1 MLGLAMFQND
11 LSGDQLL
18 LQRLAFVVAAAILSW
33 LLASRVRLYAL
44 DRLLDIPNERSSH
57 KSPTP
62 RGGGLAIAVTA
73 LGGIIVAAML
83 GWIDWNLAIALSG
96 GGAMIATVG
105 FVDDHK
111 SLSALTRFAV
121 QFLSAA
127 WGLYWF
133 GGLPSLSVGSST
145 LELGLVGTGLGIVG
159 IVWAIN
165 LYNFV
170 DGIDG
175 LAAGEAITTGVIGG
189 VILLAMGQ
197 PGLATVSLL
206 IAAASAGFLPLNWA
220 PAKLFMGDVGSGML
234 GYLFAVLAIA
244 SENAGAV
251 PLLIWV
257 LLLGAFVFDA
267 TVTLCRRI
275 AHGEKWYHAHHSH
288 AYQRMVQA
296 GRSHAQVSA
305 TVLLINLILAILAVV
320 AWLRPTLFLIA
331 IGAGAVLLS
340 IIYLTVEKI
349 RPMHQPSR
357 G

>member
-1 MLGLAMFQND
+1 MSERIIFI
-11 LSGDQLL
+11 
-18 LQRLAFVVAAAILSW
+18 VAAAILSW

-57 KSPTP
+57 SSPTP
-62 RGGGLAIAVTA
+62 RGGGLAIAFTA
-73 LGGIIVAAML
+73 LGGIILAAMWK
-83 GWIDWNLAIALSG
+83 WIDWNLAIALTG
-96 GGAMIATVG
+96 GGSMIAVVG
-105 FVDDHK
+105 WIDDHRD
-111 SLSALTRFAV
+111 LPALVRFAV

-127 WGLYWF
+127 WAMFWL
-133 GGLPSLSVGSST
+133 GGLPALTVGSTQVS
-145 LELGLVGTGLGIVG
+145 LGIAGIPLGVIG

-175 LAAGEAITTGVIGG
+175 LAAGEAVTTGMIGG
-189 VILLAMGQ
+189 LILLAMGHY
-197 PGLATVSLL
+197 GLAMVSLL
-206 IAAASAGFLPLNWA
+206 IAAANAGFLPLNWA

-275 AHGEKWYHAHHSH
+275 AHGERWYHAHHSH

-296 GRSHAQVSA
+296 GRSHAQVSSM
-305 TVLLINLILAILAVV
+305 ILAINFVLAALAIV
-320 AWLRPTLFLIA
+320 AWLRPTFFMVA
-331 IGAGAVLLS
+331 IGAGALLLS
-340 IIYLTVEKI
+340 IIYLSVERI
-349 RPMHQPSR
+349 RPMHARAGS
-357 G
+357 

>member
-1 MLGLAMFQND
+1 MSERAIFI
-11 LSGDQLL
+11 
-18 LQRLAFVVAAAILSW
+18 VAAAILSW

-57 KSPTP
+57 SSPTP
-62 RGGGLAIAVTA
+62 RGGGLAIAFTA
-73 LGGIIVAAML
+73 LGGIILAAMWK
-83 GWIDWNLAIALSG
+83 WIDWNLAIALTG
-96 GGAMIATVG
+96 GGSMIAAVG
-105 FVDDHK
+105 WIDDHRN
-111 SLSALTRFAV
+111 LPALVRFAV

-127 WGLYWF
+127 WAMFWL
-133 GGLPSLSVGSST
+133 GGLPALTVGSTQLS
-145 LELGLVGTGLGIVG
+145 LGIAGIPLGVIG

-175 LAAGEAITTGVIGG
+175 LAAGEAVTTGMIGG
-189 VILLAMGQ
+189 LILLAMGHY
-197 PGLATVSLL
+197 GLAMVSLL
-206 IAAASAGFLPLNWA
+206 IAAANAGFLPLNWA

-275 AHGEKWYHAHHSH
+275 AHGERWYHAHHSH

-296 GRSHAQVSA
+296 GRSHAQVSSM
-305 TVLLINLILAILAVV
+305 ILAINFVLAALAIV
-320 AWLRPTLFLIA
+320 AWLRPTFFMVA
-331 IGAGAVLLS
+331 IGAGALLLS
-340 IIYLTVEKI
+340 IIYLSVERI
-349 RPMHQPSR
+349 RPMHARARS
-357 G
+357 

>member
-1 MLGLAMFQND
+1 MAQRIVFLA
-11 LSGDQLL
+11 
-18 LQRLAFVVAAAILSW
+18 AAAILSW

-44 DRLLDIPNERSSH
+44 DKLLDIPNERSSH
-57 KSPTP
+57 SRPTP

-73 LGGIIVAAML
+73 LGGVIIAAML
-83 GWIDWNLAIALSG
+83 GWIDWNLALALSG

-105 FVDDHK
+105 FVDDHR
-111 SLSALTRFAV
+111 SLPALTRFAV
-121 QFLSAA
+121 QFLSAGWA
-127 WGLYWF
+127 MYWL
-133 GGLPSLSVGSST
+133 GGLPSLSVGSSS
-145 LELGLVGTGLGIVG
+145 LELGLLGTGLGIIG

-175 LAAGEAITTGVIGG
+175 LAAGEAVTTGVIGG
-189 VILLAMGQ
+189 LILLAMGHT
-197 PGLATVSLL
+197 GLAMVSLL
-206 IAAASAGFLPLNWA
+206 IAAASGGFMPLNWA

-244 SENAGAV
+244 SENANAV

-267 TVTLCRRI
+267 TVTLMRRI
-275 AHGEKWYHAHHSH
+275 IHGEKWYHAHHSH

-305 TVLLINLILAILAVV
+305 TVLLINLVLALLAIV
-320 AWLRPTLFLIA
+320 AWLRPTFFLIA

-340 IIYLTVEKI
+340 IIYLTVERI
-349 RPMHQPSR
+349 RPMHQPTR

>member
-1 MLGLAMFQND
+1 MVGAM
-11 LSGDQLL
+11 
-18 LQRLAFVVAAAILSW
+18 ILSW

-44 DRLLDIPNERSSH
+44 DRLLDVPNERSSH
-57 KSPTP
+57 TVPTP
-62 RGGGLAIAVTA
+62 RGGGLAIAFTVI
-73 LGGIIVAAML
+73 GGVILAAARH
-83 GWIDWNLAIALSG
+83 WISWDLAIALSG
-96 GGAMIATVG
+96 GGALIALVG
-105 FVDDHK
+105 WIDDHK

-121 QFLSAA
+121 QFFSAGWA
-127 WGLYWF
+127 MFWL
-133 GGLPSLSVGSST
+133 GGLPSLTIGSAAIN
-145 LELGLVGTGLGIVG
+145 LGMIGTVLGVIG

-175 LAAGEAITTGVIGG
+175 LAAGEAISTGVIGG
-189 VILLAMGQ
+189 SILLAMGQ
-197 PGLATVSLL
+197 YGLAMVALL
-206 IAAASAGFLPLNWA
+206 IAAANAGFLPLNWA

-267 TVTLCRRI
+267 TVTLCRRV
-275 AHGEKWYHAHHSH
+275 AHGERWYHAHHSH

-296 GRSHAQVSA
+296 GRSHAMVS
-305 TVLLINLILAILAVV
+305 TMILLINLVLALLAVV
-320 AWLRPTLFLIA
+320 AWLRPTFFLISMA
-331 IGAGAVLLS
+331 AGAILLS
-340 IIYLTVEKI
+340 IIYLSVERI
-349 RPMHQPSR
+349 RPMHAQTR

>member
-1 MLGLAMFQND
+1 MTI
-11 LSGDQLL
+11 
-18 LQRLAFVVAAAILSW
+18 QRVTFLIAAAILSW

-57 KSPTP
+57 SAPTP

-73 LGGIIVAAML
+73 LGGIILAAIL
-83 GWIDWNLAIALSG
+83 NWIPWNLAIALVG
-96 GGAMIATVG
+96 GGALIATVG
-105 FVDDHK
+105 WIDDHR

-121 QFLSAA
+121 QFLSAGWA
-127 WGLYWF
+127 MYWV
-133 GGLPSLSVGSST
+133 GGLPSLSVGFTS
-145 LELGLVGTGLGIVG
+145 LHLGYFGIILGVIG

-175 LAAGEAITTGVIGG
+175 LAAGEAISTGVIGG
-189 VILLAMGQ
+189 LILLAMGQ
-197 PGLATVSLL
+197 TGLAIVSLL

-220 PAKLFMGDVGSGML
+220 PARLFMGDVGSGML

-244 SENAGAV
+244 SENSGAV
-251 PLLIWV
+251 PLLLWV

-275 AHGEKWYHAHHSH
+275 AHGERWYHAHHSH

-296 GRSHAQVSA
+296 GRSHAQVSS
-305 TVLLINLILAILAVV
+305 TILVINLALAVLAIV
-320 AWLRPTLFLIA
+320 AWLRPGLFLIA

-340 IIYLTVEKI
+340 IIYLSVERI
-349 RPMHQPSR
+349 RPMHAHSHSR

>member
-1 MLGLAMFQND
+1 MVQVPSAGERQVTE
-11 LSGDQLL
+11 
-18 LQRLAFVVAAAILSW
+18 RVAFVAAAALLSW

-57 KSPTP
+57 STPTP

-73 LGGIIVAAML
+73 LGGVIIAAML
-83 GWIDWNLAIALSG
+83 HWITWDLAIALSG

-105 FVDDHK
+105 WVDDHK

-121 QFLSAA
+121 QFSSAA
-127 WGLYWF
+127 WAMYWL
-133 GGLPSLSVGSST
+133 GGLPSLSIGNSTVG
-145 LELGLVGTGLGIVG
+145 LGLVGTVLGVVG

-175 LAAGEAITTGVIGG
+175 LAAGEAISTGVIGG
-189 VILLAMGQ
+189 LILLAMNQ
-197 PGLATVSLL
+197 TGLAMVALL

-244 SENAGAV
+244 SENSGAM
-251 PLLIWV
+251 PLLLWI

-275 AHGEKWYHAHHSH
+275 IHGERWYHAHHSH

-296 GRSHAQVSA
+296 GRSHAQVS
-305 TVLLINLILAILAVV
+305 TTILLINLVLALLAVV
-320 AWLRPTLFLIA
+320 AWLRPTFFLIA
-331 IGAGAVLLS
+331 MGAGTLLLS
-340 IIYLTVEKI
+340 IIYISVEKV
-349 RPMHQPSR
+349 RPMHAQSR
-357 G
+357 

>member
-1 MLGLAMFQND
+1 MFE
-11 LSGDQLL
+11 
-18 LQRLAFVVAAAILSW
+18 RAVFIVAAAILSW

-57 KSPTP
+57 SSPTP
-62 RGGGLAIAVTA
+62 RGGGLAIAVTV
-73 LGGIIVAAML
+73 LGGIVLAATRN
-83 GWIDWNLAIALSG
+83 WIAWDLAVALSG
-96 GGAMIATVG
+96 GGAMIAAVG
-105 FVDDHK
+105 WIDDHRD
-111 SLSALTRFAV
+111 LPALVRFAV

-127 WGLYWF
+127 WAMFWL
-133 GGLPSLSVGSST
+133 GGLPALSVGST
-145 LELGLVGTGLGIVG
+145 QIDLGLAGAPLGVIG

-189 VILLAMGQ
+189 LILFAMGHNGLAM
-197 PGLATVSLL
+197 VSLL
-206 IAAASAGFLPLNWA
+206 IAAANAGFIPLNWA

-234 GYLFAVLAIA
+234 GYLFAVLAVA

-275 AHGEKWYHAHHSH
+275 AHGERWYHAHHSH

-296 GRSHAQVSA
+296 GRSHALVS
-305 TVLLINLILAILAVV
+305 TMILIINLVLAVLAIV
-320 AWLRPTLFLIA
+320 AWLRPTFFLVA
-331 IGAGAVLLS
+331 IGAGALLLS
-340 IIYLTVEKI
+340 IIYLSVERI
-349 RPMHQPSR
+349 RPMHARAR

>member
-1 MLGLAMFQND
+1 MSERAIFIV
-11 LSGDQLL
+11 S
-18 LQRLAFVVAAAILSW
+18 AAILSW

-57 KSPTP
+57 SSPTP
-62 RGGGLAIAVTA
+62 RGGGLAIAFTA
-73 LGGIIVAAML
+73 LGGIILAAMWK
-83 GWIDWNLAIALSG
+83 WIDWNLAIALTG
-96 GGAMIATVG
+96 GGSMIAAVG
-105 FVDDHK
+105 WIDDHRD
-111 SLSALTRFAV
+111 LPALVRFAV

-127 WGLYWF
+127 WAMFWL
-133 GGLPSLSVGSST
+133 GGLPGLTVGSTQLS
-145 LELGLVGTGLGIVG
+145 LGIAGIPLGVIG

-175 LAAGEAITTGVIGG
+175 LAAGEAVTTGMIGG
-189 VILLAMGQ
+189 LILLAMGHY
-197 PGLATVSLL
+197 GLAMVSLL
-206 IAAASAGFLPLNWA
+206 IAAANAGFLPLNWA

-275 AHGEKWYHAHHSH
+275 AHGERWYHAHHSH

-296 GRSHAQVSA
+296 GRSHAQVSSM
-305 TVLLINLILAILAVV
+305 ILAINFVLAALAIV
-320 AWLRPTLFLIA
+320 AWLRPTFFMVA
-331 IGAGAVLLS
+331 IGAGALLLS
-340 IIYLTVEKI
+340 IIYLSVERI
-349 RPMHQPSR
+349 RPMHARARS
-357 G
+357 

>member
-1 MLGLAMFQND
+1 MV
-11 LSGDQLL
+11 
-18 LQRLAFVVAAAILSW
+18 QRLVFVVAAAILSW

-57 KSPTP
+57 SSPTP

-73 LGGIIVAAML
+73 LGGIIIAAML

-105 FVDDHK
+105 WVDDHRD
-111 SLSALTRFAV
+111 LPALTRFAV
-121 QFLSAA
+121 QFLSAGWA
-127 WGLYWF
+127 MYWL
-133 GGLPSLSVGSST
+133 GGFPSLSIGFASVN
-145 LELGLVGTGLGIVG
+145 LGLFGTILGVIG

-175 LAAGEAITTGVIGG
+175 LAAGEAISTGVIGG
-189 VILLAMGQ
+189 MILMAMGQ
-197 PGLATVSLL
+197 VGLATVSFL
-206 IAAASAGFLPLNWA
+206 IAAASAGFLPFNWA

-234 GYLFAVLAIA
+234 GYLFAVLAVA

-275 AHGEKWYHAHHSH
+275 AHGERWYHAHHSH

-296 GRSHAQVSA
+296 GRSHAQVS
-305 TVLLINLILAILAVV
+305 TTILIINLALAVLAIV

-331 IGAGAVLLS
+331 IAAGAILLS
-340 IIYLTVEKI
+340 IIYMSVERI
-349 RPMHQPSR
+349 RPMHAQSR
-357 G
+357 N

>member
-1 MLGLAMFQND
+1 M
-11 LSGDQLL
+11 
-18 LQRLAFVVAAAILSW
+18 VAAGILSW

-57 KSPTP
+57 SSPTP

-73 LGGIIVAAML
+73 LGGIIIGAML

-105 FVDDHK
+105 WVDDHR
-111 SLSALTRFAV
+111 SLPALTRFAV
-121 QFLSAA
+121 QFLSAGWA
-127 WGLYWF
+127 LFWV
-133 GGLPSLSVGSST
+133 GGLPSLSVGSTS
-145 LELGLVGTGLGIVG
+145 LHLGVVGTVLGVIGV
-159 IVWAIN
+159 VWAIN

-175 LAAGEAITTGVIGG
+175 LAAGEAISTGVIGG
-189 VILLAMGQ
+189 MILVAMGQ
-197 PGLATVSLL
+197 VGLAMVAFV

-244 SENAGAV
+244 SENASAV

-275 AHGEKWYHAHHSH
+275 AHGERWYHAHHSH

-296 GRSHAQVSA
+296 GRSHAQVSS
-305 TVLLINLILAILAVV
+305 TILVINLALAVLAIV
-320 AWLRPTLFLIA
+320 AWLRPTFFLIA
-331 IGAGAVLLS
+331 IAAGAVLLS
-340 IIYLTVEKI
+340 IIYLSVERI
-349 RPMHQPSR
+349 RPMHAQSR

>member
-1 MLGLAMFQND
+1 MLE
-11 LSGDQLL
+11 
-18 LQRLAFVVAAAILSW
+18 RLVFIVAAAILSW

-57 KSPTP
+57 SSPTP
-62 RGGGLAIAVTA
+62 RGGGLAIAFTV
-73 LGGIIVAAML
+73 LGGIILAAMWH
-83 GWIDWNLAIALSG
+83 WIEWELALALVG
-96 GGAMIATVG
+96 GGAMIAAVG
-105 FVDDHK
+105 WIDDHRD
-111 SLSALTRFAV
+111 LPALVRFAV
-121 QFLSAA
+121 QFLSAGWA
-127 WGLYWF
+127 MYWL
-133 GGLPSLSVGSST
+133 GGLSALSVGST
-145 LELGLVGTGLGIVG
+145 QLLLGPAGTALGVIG

-175 LAAGEAITTGVIGG
+175 LAGGEAITTGVIGG
-189 VILLAMGQ
+189 LILLAMGHE
-197 PGLATVSLL
+197 GLAMVSLL

-244 SENAGAV
+244 SENAGGI

-275 AHGEKWYHAHHSH
+275 AHGERWYHAHHSH

-296 GRSHAQVSA
+296 GRSHAQVSSMI
-305 TVLLINLILAILAVV
+305 LLINMILALLAIL
-320 AWLRPTLFLIA
+320 AWLRPTFFLIA
-331 IGAGAVLLS
+331 IGAGALLLS
-340 IIYLTVEKI
+340 ILYLSVERI
-349 RPMHQPSR
+349 RPMHARARS
-357 G
+357 

>member
-1 MLGLAMFQND
+1 MVQSALA
-11 LSGDQLL
+11 GEKIVIEQLVFL
-18 LQRLAFVVAAAILSW
+18 VAAAILSW

-57 KSPTP
+57 SSPTP

-73 LGGIIVAAML
+73 LGGIIIAAML
-83 GWIDWNLAIALSG
+83 GWIDWDLALALAG
-96 GGAMIATVG
+96 GGTMIATVG
-105 FVDDHK
+105 WVDDHK
-111 SLSALTRFAV
+111 DLPALTRFAV
-121 QFLSAA
+121 QFLSAGWA
-127 WGLYWF
+127 MFWL
-133 GGLPSLSVGSST
+133 GGLPSLS
-145 LELGLVGTGLGIVG
+145 LGVLSVNMGLIGTVLGIIG

-175 LAAGEAITTGVIGG
+175 LAAGEAISTGVIGG
-189 VILLAMGQ
+189 LILLAMGQ
-197 PGLATVSLL
+197 IGLAIVSFL

-296 GRSHAQVSA
+296 GRSHAQVSS
-305 TVLLINLILAILAVV
+305 TILIINLALAVLAIV
-320 AWLRPTLFLIA
+320 AWLRPTFFLIA

-340 IIYLTVEKI
+340 IIYLSVERI
-349 RPMHQPSR
+349 RPMHAQSR

>member
-1 MLGLAMFQND
+1 M
-11 LSGDQLL
+11 
-18 LQRLAFVVAAAILSW
+18 LQRLVFLAAAALLSW

-57 KSPTP
+57 KNPTP
-62 RGGGLAIAVTA
+62 RGGGLAIAVTS
-73 LGGIIVAAML
+73 LGGIIIAAML
-83 GWIDWNLAIALSG
+83 KWIDWNLAIALAG

-121 QFLSAA
+121 QFFSAGWA
-127 WGLYWF
+127 LFWL
-133 GGLPSLSVGSST
+133 GGLPTLSIGNAT
-145 LELGLVGTGLGIVG
+145 LELGLLGTMLGIVG

-175 LAAGEAITTGVIGG
+175 LAAGEAITTGTIGG
-189 VILLAMGQ
+189 LILLGMGY
-197 PGLATVSLL
+197 PGLAMVSFL

-244 SENAGAV
+244 SENARAV

-275 AHGEKWYHAHHSH
+275 ARGEKWYHAHHSH

-296 GRSHAQVSA
+296 GKSHATVSA
-305 TVLLINLILAILAVV
+305 TVLVINLVLAILAVV
-320 AWLRPTLFLIA
+320 AWLRPTFFLIA
-331 IGAGAVLLS
+331 IAAGAVLLS
-340 IIYLTVEKI
+340 IIYIAVEHV
-349 RPMHQPSR
+349 RPMQQRAR

>member
-1 MLGLAMFQND
+1 
-11 LSGDQLL
+11 
-18 LQRLAFVVAAAILSW
+18 VLSW

-57 KSPTP
+57 SAPTP
-62 RGGGLAIAVTA
+62 RGGGLAIAFTA
-73 LGGIIVAAML
+73 LGGIVLAAML
-83 GWIDWNLAIALSG
+83 NWIEWNLAIALVG
-96 GGAMIATVG
+96 GGALIATVG
-105 FVDDHK
+105 WVDDHR

-121 QFLSAA
+121 QFFCAGWA
-127 WGLYWF
+127 MYWL
-133 GGLPSLSVGSST
+133 GGLPSLSLGSAT
-145 LELGLVGTGLGIVG
+145 LHLGPVLGVIG

-175 LAAGEAITTGVIGG
+175 LAAGEAISTGVIGG
-189 VILLAMGQ
+189 LILLAMGQ
-197 PGLATVSLL
+197 TGLALVSLL

-220 PAKLFMGDVGSGML
+220 PARLFMGDVGSGML

-244 SENAGAV
+244 SENSGAV
-251 PLLIWV
+251 PLLLWV

-275 AHGEKWYHAHHSH
+275 AHGERWYHAHHSH

-296 GRSHAQVSA
+296 GRSHAQVSS
-305 TVLLINLILAILAVV
+305 TILLINLVLAILAIV
-320 AWLRPTLFLIA
+320 AWLRPAFFLIA
-331 IGAGAVLLS
+331 IGAGTLLLS
-340 IIYLTVEKI
+340 IIYLSVERI
-349 RPMHQPSR
+349 RPMHAHSHSR

>member
-1 MLGLAMFQND
+1 MVQDPFA
-11 LSGDQLL
+11 GDKLVIAQLV
-18 LQRLAFVVAAAILSW
+18 FIIAAAILSW

-57 KSPTP
+57 SSPTP

-73 LGGIIVAAML
+73 LGGIIIAAML

-105 FVDDHK
+105 WVDDHRD
-111 SLSALTRFAV
+111 LPALTRFAV
-121 QFLSAA
+121 QFLSAGWA
-127 WGLYWF
+127 MFWL
-133 GGLPSLSVGSST
+133 GGLPSLSVGVLSVQM
-145 LELGLVGTGLGIVG
+145 GLVGTVLGIIG

-175 LAAGEAITTGVIGG
+175 LAAGEAISTGVIGG
-189 VILLAMGQ
+189 LILLAMGQ
-197 PGLATVSLL
+197 VGLAMVSFL

-275 AHGEKWYHAHHSH
+275 AHGERWYHAHHSH

-296 GRSHAQVSA
+296 GRSHAQVSS
-305 TVLLINLILAILAVV
+305 TILIINLALAVLAIV
-320 AWLRPTLFLIA
+320 AWLRPTFFLIA

-340 IIYLTVEKI
+340 IIYLSVERI
-349 RPMHQPSR
+349 RPMHAQSR

>member
-1 MLGLAMFQND
+1 MSERAIFI
-11 LSGDQLL
+11 
-18 LQRLAFVVAAAILSW
+18 FAAAILSW

-57 KSPTP
+57 SVPTP

-73 LGGIIVAAML
+73 LGGIILAAMWT
-83 GWIDWNLAIALSG
+83 WIDWNLAMALTG
-96 GGAMIATVG
+96 GGFMIAAVG
-105 FVDDHK
+105 WIDDHRD
-111 SLSALTRFAV
+111 LPALVRFAV
-121 QFLSAA
+121 QFLSAGWA
-127 WGLYWF
+127 MFWL
-133 GGLPSLSVGSST
+133 GGLPALTVGSTQLS
-145 LELGLVGTGLGIVG
+145 LGIAGIPLGVIG

-175 LAAGEAITTGVIGG
+175 LAAGEAVTTGIIGG
-189 VILLAMGQ
+189 LILLAMGHY
-197 PGLATVSLL
+197 GLAMISLL
-206 IAAASAGFLPLNWA
+206 IAAANAGFLPLNWA

-267 TVTLCRRI
+267 TVTLCRRV
-275 AHGEKWYHAHHSH
+275 AHGERWYHAHHSH

-296 GRSHAQVSA
+296 GRSHAQVSSM
-305 TVLLINLILAILAVV
+305 ILAINFVLAALAIV
-320 AWLRPTLFLIA
+320 AWLRPTFFMIA
-331 IGAGAVLLS
+331 IGAGALLLS
-340 IIYLTVEKI
+340 ILYLSVERI
-349 RPMHQPSR
+349 RPMHARARS
-357 G
+357 

>member
-1 MLGLAMFQND
+1 MTVERWVFL
-11 LSGDQLL
+11 
-18 LQRLAFVVAAAILSW
+18 VAAAILSW

-57 KSPTP
+57 SAPTP
-62 RGGGLAIAVTA
+62 RGGGLAIAFTA
-73 LGGIIVAAML
+73 LGGIILAAMFH
-83 GWIDWNLAIALSG
+83 WIEWNLAIALVG
-96 GGAMIATVG
+96 GGALIATVG
-105 FVDDHK
+105 WVDDHR

-121 QFLSAA
+121 QFFCAGWA
-127 WGLYWF
+127 MYWV
-133 GGLPSLSVGSST
+133 GGLPSLSVGSAS
-145 LELGLVGTGLGIVG
+145 LHLGPVGIILGVIG

-175 LAAGEAITTGVIGG
+175 LAAGEAISTGVIGG
-189 VILLAMGQ
+189 LILLAMGQ
-197 PGLATVSLL
+197 TGLAIVSLL

-220 PAKLFMGDVGSGML
+220 PARLFMGDVGSGML

-244 SENAGAV
+244 SENSGAV
-251 PLLIWV
+251 PLLLWV

-275 AHGEKWYHAHHSH
+275 AHGERWYHAHHSH

-296 GRSHAQVSA
+296 GRSHAQVS
-305 TVLLINLILAILAVV
+305 TTILLINLVLAILAII
-320 AWLRPTLFLIA
+320 AWLRPALFLMA
-331 IGAGAVLLS
+331 IGAGTVLLS
-340 IIYLTVEKI
+340 VIYLSVERI
-349 RPMHQPSR
+349 RPMHAHSHSR

>member
-1 MLGLAMFQND
+1 MVQRIVFLA
-11 LSGDQLL
+11 
-18 LQRLAFVVAAAILSW
+18 AAAILSW

-44 DRLLDIPNERSSH
+44 DKLLDIPNERSSH
-57 KSPTP
+57 SSPTP
-62 RGGGLAIAVTA
+62 RGGGLAIAVTS
-73 LGGIIVAAML
+73 LGGVIIAAII
-83 GWIDWNLAIALSG
+83 GWIDWNLAIALAG

-105 FVDDHK
+105 FVDDHR

-121 QFLSAA
+121 QFISAGWA
-127 WGLYWF
+127 MFWV
-133 GGLPSLSVGSST
+133 GGLPSLSIGSST
-145 LELGLVGTGLGIVG
+145 VSLGVVGTVLGVIG

-175 LAAGEAITTGVIGG
+175 LAAGEAISTGTIGAL
-189 VILLAMGQ
+189 ILLAMGHD
-197 PGLATVSLL
+197 GLAMVSLL

-244 SENAGAV
+244 SENASAI

-296 GRSHAQVSA
+296 GRSHAQVSS
-305 TVLLINLILAILAVV
+305 TVLLINLVLALLAVV
-320 AWLRPTLFLIA
+320 AWLRPTFFLIA

-340 IIYLTVEKI
+340 IIYLTVERI
-349 RPMHQPSR
+349 RPMHQPTR

>member
-1 MLGLAMFQND
+1 MAQRIVFLA
-11 LSGDQLL
+11 
-18 LQRLAFVVAAAILSW
+18 AAAILSW

-44 DRLLDIPNERSSH
+44 DKLLDIPNERSSH
-57 KSPTP
+57 SRPTP
-62 RGGGLAIAVTA
+62 RGGGLAIAVTS
-73 LGGIIVAAML
+73 LGGVIIAAMI
-83 GWIDWNLAIALSG
+83 GWIDWNLAIALAG
-96 GGAMIATVG
+96 GGAMIAAVG
-105 FVDDHK
+105 FIDDHRD
-111 SLSALTRFAV
+111 LSALTRFAV
-121 QFLSAA
+121 QFFSAGWA
-127 WGLYWF
+127 MYWV

-145 LELGLVGTGLGIVG
+145 LELGVIGTGLGIVG

-175 LAAGEAITTGVIGG
+175 LAAGEAITTGTIGG
-189 VILLAMGQ
+189 LILLAMGQ
-197 PGLATVSLL
+197 YGLAMVSLL

-244 SENAGAV
+244 SENASAI

-305 TVLLINLILAILAVV
+305 TVLLINLVLAILAVV
-320 AWLRPTLFLIA
+320 AWLRPTFFLIA
-331 IGAGAVLLS
+331 IGTGTVLLS
-340 IIYLTVEKI
+340 IIYLTVERI

>member
-1 MLGLAMFQND
+1 MSERIIFI
-11 LSGDQLL
+11 
-18 LQRLAFVVAAAILSW
+18 VAAAILSW

-57 KSPTP
+57 SSPTP
-62 RGGGLAIAVTA
+62 RGGGLAIAFTA
-73 LGGIIVAAML
+73 LGGIILAAMWK
-83 GWIDWNLAIALSG
+83 WIDWNLAIALTG
-96 GGAMIATVG
+96 GGSMIAVVG
-105 FVDDHK
+105 WIDDHRD
-111 SLSALTRFAV
+111 LPALVRFAV

-127 WGLYWF
+127 WAMFWL
-133 GGLPSLSVGSST
+133 GGLPALTVGSTQVS
-145 LELGLVGTGLGIVG
+145 LGIAGIPLGVIG

-175 LAAGEAITTGVIGG
+175 LAAGEAVTTGMIGG
-189 VILLAMGQ
+189 LILLAMGHY
-197 PGLATVSLL
+197 GLAMVSLL
-206 IAAASAGFLPLNWA
+206 IAAANAGFLPLNWA

-275 AHGEKWYHAHHSH
+275 AHGERWYHAHHSH

-296 GRSHAQVSA
+296 GRSHAQVSSM
-305 TVLLINLILAILAVV
+305 ILAINFVLAALAIV
-320 AWLRPTLFLIA
+320 AWLRPTFFMVA
-331 IGAGAVLLS
+331 IGAGALLLS
-340 IIYLTVEKI
+340 IIYLSVERI
-349 RPMHQPSR
+349 RPMDARARS
-357 G
+357 